1 MNRTRFGKT
10 EIITADDAVCLQD
23 PRIRGAISIRK
34 VHDMAEKARLTLY
47 REIRET
53 LKKEDPKWSREFA
66 AEKLGFSDDKLERIE
81 NGRQDPAPQD
91 VLTMAEVYRAPQLCN
106 YYCHNACLI
115 GRKYIPEV
123 TMEDLPTV
131 IIRLLDSLYRVED
144 IKKPLINITADGVI
158 DDDEIEELVN
168 VQSTLERLSEMTS
181 ALNICIE
188 GKILSGEI
196 NSELYRATKRS
207 G

>member
-1 MNRTRFGKT
+1 M
-10 EIITADDAVCLQD
+10 AD
-23 PRIRGAISIRK
+23 
-34 VHDMAEKARLTLY
+34 KAKPTLY

-53 LKKEDPKWSREFA
+53 LKKEDPKWSREYA

-91 VLTMAEVYRAPQLCN
+91 VLTMADVYRAPQLCN
-106 YYCHNACLI
+106 YYCHNTCLI
-115 GRKYIPEV
+115 GQKYIPEV
-123 TMEDLPTV
+123 TTQDLPTV

-158 DDDEIEELVN
+158 DDSEITELVR
-168 VQSTLERLSEMTS
+168 VQSTLEQLSEMTS

-188 GKILSGEI
+188 SKILNGEI
-196 NSELYRATKRS
+196 NNELYRAAKD
-207 G
+207 GAADL

>member
-1 MNRTRFGKT
+1 M
-10 EIITADDAVCLQD
+10 ADTT
-23 PRIRGAISIRK
+23 K
-34 VHDMAEKARLTLY
+34 VTLY

-53 LKKEDPKWSREFA
+53 LKKEDPKWSREYA

-91 VLTMAEVYRAPQLCN
+91 VLAMADIYRAPQLCN
-106 YYCHNACLI
+106 YFCHNTCLI
-115 GRKYIPEV
+115 GQKYIPEV
-123 TMEDLPTV
+123 TTQDLPTI

-158 DDDEIEELVN
+158 DDSEISELVR
-168 VQSTLERLSEMTS
+168 VQSTLEQLSEMTS

-188 GKILSGEI
+188 SKILNGEI
-196 NSELYRATKRS
+196 NNELYRAAKD
-207 G
+207 GAADL